1 MREGSPLLQA
11 KNVLL
16 QAPKRSFYKY
26 PKCTMP
32 AVLTDDRRCTMQVTS
47 QGLSCWRERRKT
59 PVLAGRELEWSPRSV
74 ITLCA
79 AFDRL
84 GDQENITM

>member
-26 PKCTMP
+26 PKCAMP
-32 AVLTDDRRCTMQVTS
+32 AVLTGDRRCTMQVMS
-47 QGLSCWRERRKT
+47 QGLSCWREHRKT